1 MRTSDI
7 ERRRIWASNYRA
19 ENRGKYNEYCNRW
32 YHEHKEQ
39 QREYKREWKLRKV
52 QKAKEEGVL
61 NAWAYVNEGKPPKYT
76 KEETNENIQ
85 D

>member
-19 ENRGKYNEYCNRW
+19 ENRSKYNEYCNRW

-39 QREYKREWKLRKV
+39 QREYKKEWKQKRV
-52 QKAKEEGVL
+52 AKAKEEGVL
-61 NAWAYVNEGKPPKYT
+61 NAWSYVNAGKRPIYRKG
-76 KEETNENIQ
+76 NEDDNR
-85 D
+85 